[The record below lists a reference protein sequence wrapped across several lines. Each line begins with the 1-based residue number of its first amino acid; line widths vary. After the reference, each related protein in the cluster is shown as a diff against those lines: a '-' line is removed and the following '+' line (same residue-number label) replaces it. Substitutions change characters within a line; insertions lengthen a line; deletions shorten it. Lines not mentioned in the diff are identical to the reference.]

1 MVLRPGI
8 EVDDLTK
15 IIKEDFDNDSQ
26 DKVEADDK
34 NGDGQP
40 PKQSDFLDEKK
51 MFEAVFELADTW
63 CPNIDEYEYQGFFKA
78 LENKLKYG
86 GQQDGAA
93 YSIMP

>member
-1 MVLRPGI
+1 
-8 EVDDLTK
+8 
-15 IIKEDFDNDSQ
+15 
-26 DKVEADDK
+26 
-34 NGDGQP
+34 
-40 PKQSDFLDEKK
+40 

-93 YSIMP
+93 YSIMPWVETVLAHAVKLVIKAKIKFILLTNDKLFHSRQGIFL